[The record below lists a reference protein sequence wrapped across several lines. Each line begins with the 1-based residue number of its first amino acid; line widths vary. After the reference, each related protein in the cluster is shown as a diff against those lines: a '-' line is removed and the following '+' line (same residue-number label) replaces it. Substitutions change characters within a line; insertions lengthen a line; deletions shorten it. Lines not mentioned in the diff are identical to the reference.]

1 MIVSFLGGLIA
12 ALTLFSDDCNYYVV
26 AGGIVIMILGILS
39 SDMIFEERKARGNR
53 RRYWA
58 YGEPPDWVR
67 KDKKGD
73 D

>member
-1 MIVSFLGGLIA
+1 MIVSFLGGLIV
-12 ALTLFSDDCNYYVV
+12 ALTLFSDECNYYVV
-26 AGGIVIMILGILS
+26 AGGIVLMIFGILS

-67 KDKKGD
+67 KHND
-73 D
+73 DND